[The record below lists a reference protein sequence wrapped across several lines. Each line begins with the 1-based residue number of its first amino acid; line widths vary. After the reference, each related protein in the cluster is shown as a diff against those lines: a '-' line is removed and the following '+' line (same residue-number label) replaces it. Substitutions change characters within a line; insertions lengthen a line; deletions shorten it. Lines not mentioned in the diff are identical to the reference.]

1 VIKPRRLF
9 LFDEAMVLEQ
19 RQLSMRRDFAAPD
32 ASPASLGRI
41 AWRTV
46 KSATRLGDRS
56 TDSIKSFG

>member
-9 LFDEAMVLEQ
+9 LFDEAMVLE